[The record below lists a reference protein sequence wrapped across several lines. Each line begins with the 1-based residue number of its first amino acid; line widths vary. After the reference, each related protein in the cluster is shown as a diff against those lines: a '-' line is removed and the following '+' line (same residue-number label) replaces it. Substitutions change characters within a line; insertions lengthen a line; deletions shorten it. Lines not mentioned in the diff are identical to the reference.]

1 MEITMNMINQLQQVT
16 PASPT
21 LKTLCLASC
30 RKLLTQLKKTRD
42 AILNEF
48 RETFAADEH
57 LLHLALNEAEALA
70 WQSGVPHLVFPTL
83 AMEKAQTVAAWQ
95 TRQRSLHRSRLAAV
109 PFAA

>member
-1 MEITMNMINQLQQVT
+1 MNMINQLQQDT
-16 PASPT
+16 AAPNPT

-30 RKLLTQLKKTRD
+30 RKLLTQLTKTRD

-48 RETFAADEH
+48 RETLETNEH

-83 AMEKAQTVAAWQ
+83 AMEKAQTVAAWH
-95 TRQRSLHRSRLAAV
+95 TRQRSLHRSGLTV